1 MLHYDKKTDNRFVI
15 SLVLDYDLHHCK
27 GEKLLTY
34 LTLLNECTQEEM
46 EFKKSAL
53 IDLNMVLVVIT
64 CLGGQFVINCPS
76 AFLKF
81 LKYENEGNFKFLK
94 NLEGDLP
101 GELNIRLLVNHAKP
115 TNTLC

>member
-1 MLHYDKKTDNRFVI
+1 
-15 SLVLDYDLHHCK
+15 
-27 GEKLLTY
+27 
-34 LTLLNECTQEEM
+34 M

-53 IDLNMVLVVIT
+53 FDLNMVLVVIT

-81 LKYENEGNFKFLK
+81 FKYKNEGNFKFLK

-101 GELNIRLLVNHAKP
+101 PELNIRLLVNHAKP